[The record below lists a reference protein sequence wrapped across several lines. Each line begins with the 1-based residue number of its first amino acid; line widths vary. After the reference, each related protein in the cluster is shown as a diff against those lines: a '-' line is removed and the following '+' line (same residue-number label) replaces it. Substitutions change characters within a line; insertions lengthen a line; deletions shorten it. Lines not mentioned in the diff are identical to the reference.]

1 MAFKGGFGGGFGG
14 QNLQSLMKQAQKMQE
29 EMEKAKQE
37 ISQSQVTGVS
47 GGGVVEVVLTGERR
61 VKSINLKPE
70 VVNAEDVE
78 MLEDLIVAALN
89 HALDQVEQLEKE
101 KLPNIPGM

>member
-1 MAFKGGFGGGFGG
+1 MAFKGGFSGGFGG
-14 QNLQSLMKQAQKMQE
+14 QNLQNLMKQAQKMQE

-37 ISQSQVTGVS
+37 ISESEFTGVS
-47 GGGVVEVVLTGERR
+47 GGGMVEVVISGEKR

-70 VVNAEDVE
+70 VVDPDDVE
-78 MLEDLIVAALN
+78 MLEDLIVAAFN
-89 HALDQVEQLEKE
+89 HALEQIEQLEKD